1 MQNSPLINQSPK
13 ISGLSPTKNHLR
25 PQNGCGKVAALPAPW
40 QTPRTAA
47 ERVHLFSDY
56 RLMAFAIIK
65 TGGKQY
71 RVSKGDKIDVEKLD
85 GDVGSNISIGD
96 VLFYGDGSD
105 LRIGDPKLSGASVS
119 AKVVDQFR
127 ADKVI
132 NFKYKRRKGYH
143 RTKGHRRQMT
153 RLQIEAI
160 NL

>member
-1 MQNSPLINQSPK
+1 
-13 ISGLSPTKNHLR
+13 
-25 PQNGCGKVAALPAPW
+25 
-40 QTPRTAA
+40 
-47 ERVHLFSDY
+47 
-56 RLMAFAIIK
+56 MAFAIIK

-71 RVSKGDKIDVEKLD
+71 RVSTGDKIEVEKLD
-85 GDVGSNISIGD
+85 GDVGSTLSLD
-96 VLFYGDGSD
+96 TVLFYGNDSD
-105 LRIGDPKLSGASVS
+105 LRIGDPQLAGASVS
-119 AKVVDQFR
+119 ATVVEQFR

>member
-1 MQNSPLINQSPK
+1 
-13 ISGLSPTKNHLR
+13 
-25 PQNGCGKVAALPAPW
+25 
-40 QTPRTAA
+40 
-47 ERVHLFSDY
+47 
-56 RLMAFAIIK
+56 MAFAIIK

-71 RVSKGDKIDVEKLD
+71 RVSKGDKIEVEKLE
-85 GDVGSNISIGD
+85 GDVGSSVSIGE

-105 LRIGDPKLSGASVS
+105 LRIGDPKLAGASVS

>member
-1 MQNSPLINQSPK
+1 
-13 ISGLSPTKNHLR
+13 
-25 PQNGCGKVAALPAPW
+25 
-40 QTPRTAA
+40 
-47 ERVHLFSDY
+47 
-56 RLMAFAIIK
+56 MAFAIIK

-71 RVSKGDKIDVEKLD
+71 RVSQGDKIDVEKLA
-85 GDVGSNISIGD
+85 GDVGTTLSIGQ

-105 LRIGDPKLSGASVS
+105 LRIGDPNVEGLSIS
-119 AKVVDQFR
+119 AKVIDQFR